1 MRFVVPRKGFEPSPP
16 NKQGQGSKPCASA
29 NSATSALRCAVSF
42 NCKLKFVNCPAAGG
56 VPLRPEKLGNYLPNS
71 LLFSISFSRSSLR

>member
-29 NSATSALRCAVSF
+29 NSATSALHNYF
-42 NCKLKFVNCPAAGG
+42 NRKLSSKADP
-56 VPLRPEKLGNYLPNS
+56 PLAEKLR
-71 LLFSISFSRSSLR
+71 I